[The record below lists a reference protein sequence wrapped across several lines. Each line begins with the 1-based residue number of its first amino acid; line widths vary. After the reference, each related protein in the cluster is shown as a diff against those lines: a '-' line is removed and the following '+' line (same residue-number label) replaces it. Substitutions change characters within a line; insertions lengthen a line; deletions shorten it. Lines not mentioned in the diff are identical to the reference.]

1 VRCFAWGASILAM
14 TAPPLYADPTYEGLV
29 EVVPGLPPSTRLGQK
44 ALSGR
49 SPAELAF
56 VAGRHLAWY
65 RVERFVRLLVP
76 QIADLEDMFLAAL
89 LIGSPGI
96 PLRADTKR
104 RVSALAGAI
113 EPLLEPAQVD
123 ALRAAFLRFVEE
135 GGRTNLQ
142 RWAAAADRTA
152 ARAGLLLC
160 NDLRAAAAMLD
171 AEDAGAAQE
180 RVDDLLVFVTSDRY
194 AQLRKQIGIAQ

>member
-1 VRCFAWGASILAM
+1 M
-14 TAPPLYADPTYEGLV
+14 TAPALYADPSHAGLV
-29 EVVPGLPPSTRLGQK
+29 EVVPGVPPATRLGHK

-65 RVERFVRLLVP
+65 RAERFVRVLVP
-76 QIADLEDMFLAAL
+76 QIADLEDLFLAAL

-96 PLRADTKR
+96 PLRAEMKAR
-104 RVSALAGAI
+104 ISALGAAI
-113 EPLLEPAQVD
+113 EPLLEPAQID

-160 NDLRAAAAMLD
+160 SDLRAAAAMLE
-171 AEDAGAAQE
+171 AEDAGSARE
-180 RVDDLLVFVTSDRY
+180 RIDDLLVFVTSDRY
-194 AQLRKQIGIAQ
+194 ANLRNEIGLARSAE